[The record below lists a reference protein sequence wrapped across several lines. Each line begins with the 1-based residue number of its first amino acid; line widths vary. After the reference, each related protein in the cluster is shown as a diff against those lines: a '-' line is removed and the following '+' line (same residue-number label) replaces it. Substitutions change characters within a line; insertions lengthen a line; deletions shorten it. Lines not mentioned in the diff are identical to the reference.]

1 MSWKEM
7 SAMDLRLE
15 FVSLALAE
23 GANIKALCEHFNIG
37 RTTAYKWLKRFQCEG
52 KDGLRNQP
60 RRPRTSPNRTAPESE
75 KQILALNI
83 EHTGWGARKIKGC
96 LERRGS
102 TMPAASTVH
111 AILKRRHE
119 CLDDFGYR
127 RIDRKSTRLNSSH
140 VVESRMPSSA

>member
-52 KDGLRNQP
+52 
-60 RRPRTSPNRTAPESE
+60 RR
-75 KQILALNI
+75 
-83 EHTGWGARKIKGC
+83 
-96 LERRGS
+96 RR
-102 TMPAASTVH
+102 
-111 AILKRRHE
+111 
-119 CLDDFGYR
+119 
-127 RIDRKSTRLNSSH
+127 STRLDRLGN
-140 VVESRMPSSA
+140 PAGDQGPANQQAAQDDQWP